1 MSGQGDRI
9 GKNSERKCVISEN
22 CFLSH
27 QNNFLVGLKLHPE
40 RFSSVAKN
48 WLPLAIT
55 SEQGAMRDTQKVTC
69 P

>member
-9 GKNSERKCVISEN
+9 GRDSERKYVISEN

-27 QNNFLVGLKLHPE
+27 QNNFSLVGLKLHPE

-55 SEQGAMRDTQKVTC
+55 SGQGAMRDTQK
-69 P
+69 

>member
-27 QNNFLVGLKLHPE
+27 QNNFSLDGLKLHPE

-48 WLPLAIT
+48 WLSLAIT
-55 SEQGAMRDTQKVTC
+55 SGQGAMRDTQK
-69 P
+69 